1 MKNKRIILLQLLV
14 GILPLLFLLSIWES
28 LPDQVPTHYNARFEP
43 DNFGTRPELGAMLFF
58 FFLVGILVSLLLRN
72 IHKIDPKNK
81 YSENHPLMQKLSWS
95 IIVFTSA
102 IGIYLVY
109 QAQQFTAGE
118 SSSPRILIGVLALCF
133 AVLGNF
139 MNSLK
144 PNYFV
149 GIRTPWNL
157 KNEENWKYTHH
168 IASRLWFFG
177 GLLLLIAAFFVHES
191 LLLPLLLTTL
201 ILLVL
206 IPLLYSYRFYSISKN
221 NF

>member
-1 MKNKRIILLQLLV
+1 MKNKRTILLQLLV
-14 GILPLLFLLSIWES
+14 GLLPLLFVLSIWES

-43 DNFGTRPELGAMLFF
+43 DNFGTRMELSAMLVFL
-58 FFLVGILVSLLLRN
+58 FLVGTLASLLLRN
-72 IHKIDPKNK
+72 IHKIDPKHK
-81 YSENHPLMQKLSWS
+81 YHENHPLMQKLSWA

-109 QAQQFTAGE
+109 QAQQYSAGE

-157 KNEENWKYTHH
+157 ENEENWKYTHH

-177 GLLLLIAAFFVHES
+177 GLLLLIASCLIEKS

-201 ILLVL
+201 IPLAV
-206 IPLLYSYRFYSISKN
+206 IPFFYSYRFYKASKN
-221 NF
+221 KL